1 MEREKEYKLIHE
13 AINKLELHLNT
24 TGNSD
29 LRSFDS
35 ISIDMIITR
44 LENIKKVYK

>member
-1 MEREKEYKLIHE
+1 MERKKEYEMIHE

-24 TGNSD
+24 TGNPD
-29 LRSFDS
+29 LQMYDS
-35 ISIDMIITR
+35 IIDMIITR